1 MRFLLVEDNENLAE
15 AVSTRLGMDGHAID
29 TAGSLADAWE
39 YLDYSSYD
47 IVLLDLTLPDGD
59 GRRFLAQC
67 RAQGNDVPVIAVTA
81 QSDVSSRVEVLDAG
95 ADDYISKPVNF
106 SELEARCRA
115 VLRRR
120 GGSSHNVQRFADLEF
135 DTLRAELRFGSK
147 ARELR
152 NREMR
157 LLEIFFSGPDRIFS
171 KVQIGD
177 RLFTSSEEIS
187 DNVIEVYVARL
198 RKKIEGSGAQIETVR
213 GLGYRLS
220 ERG

>member
-1 MRFLLVEDNENLAE
+1 MRFLLVEDNQNLAE
-15 AVSTRLGMDGHAID
+15 AVSTRLAMDGHAID
-29 TAGSLADAWE
+29 MAGSLGEAQD
-39 YLDYSSYD
+39 YLAYSGYD

-59 GRRFLAQC
+59 GRRFLGQC
-67 RAQGNDVPVIAVTA
+67 RAAGNDVPVIAVTA

-106 SELEARCRA
+106 AELEARCRA

-120 GGSSHNVQRFADLEF
+120 GGASHNVQQFADLEF
-135 DTLRAELRFGSK
+135 DPLRAEVKVAGEP
-147 ARELR
+147 RELR

-157 LLEIFFSGPDRIFS
+157 LLEIFFSGPDRIYS

-177 RLFTSSEEIS
+177 RLFSSAEEIS
-187 DNVIEVYVARL
+187 ENVIEVYVARL
-198 RKKIEGSGAQIETVR
+198 RKKLDGSRAQIETVR